1 MWYPVSIS
9 EMDEQIKRERS
20 QMLTRVSAIPGLV
33 FAVDDDIVRIYAKVE
48 RGTAKFKQEYDS
60 RCRRPVSVAAARA
73 IQNAVNKNL
82 NIMFP
87 GDSLKDYDVSVLYA
101 PLFGKEVDAKMAF
114 SVTYA
119 IWSALNDVPAR
130 NKSVLALRFGTNG
143 KIVQADITPRQLNAV
158 KLQDFETVIA
168 WGKKMKPSTMMIYAL

>member
-1 MWYPVSIS
+1 
-9 EMDEQIKRERS
+9 
-20 QMLTRVSAIPGLV
+20 
-33 FAVDDDIVRIYAKVE
+33 
-48 RGTAKFKQEYDS
+48 
-60 RCRRPVSVAAARA
+60 
-73 IQNAVNKNL
+73 
-82 NIMFP
+82 
-87 GDSLKDYDVSVLYA
+87 
-101 PLFGKEVDAKMAF
+101 MAF